1 MFISYQADGFCTHLS
16 KTVLVRDNPKTRIE
30 ENIFNQINLIFFVN
44 NLFSKPTTHIDFN
57 AL

>member
-1 MFISYQADGFCTHLS
+1 MFISYQADGFYTHLS

-30 ENIFNQINLIFFVN
+30 ENIFNQRNLIFFAN

-57 AL
+57 SL